1 MKTVQRAVL
10 MLRRSKKETISFI
23 MTLTISIGLLYLFV
37 NLQIATKQNEINI
50 LEISDTTDLIMLIFT
65 LAIAGICA
73 WNSFN
78 ANTFFQKAK
87 SKELCVYLSS
97 GMNIVTLS
105 KYLLVQNFI
114 LLIISTILGGILG
127 IIFNPIV
134 NLLIM
139 ILTSTSLPLFNI
151 TIYGTLTWI
160 AILIFEFIFMVMSNV
175 GYAYRTELKYLLDN
189 SHRLDIGD
197 TRMFKAKDPLYYVF
211 FILGAIILLILP
223 AKDIFPMVGCVI
235 GIFGLQGILRYAI
248 PKRLELMKNQH
259 TNLNSEKIL
268 IVGALYSL
276 VKTMCFYII
285 ILFALLILMS
295 CFLFAYDMS
304 NYMRIVLCIGYM
316 LLLIM
321 IGISIYYKLIIEAKK
336 QVDEYYH
343 LQLLGFLKKDL
354 ENIVKKEIRL
364 IFLIILAAPFPYAI
378 IIGLRFLFIQKISF
392 ILCLYVLLSYIVVLS
407 LIGLVT
413 EHIYLKIIFQ
423 KDKGEE

>member
-1 MKTVQRAVL
+1 MKTIQRAIL

-50 LEISDTTDLIMLIFT
+50 LEIGDTTDLIMLIFT
-65 LAIAGICA
+65 LAIALICA

-105 KYLLVQNFI
+105 KYLLAQNFI
-114 LLIISTILGGILG
+114 ILIISTILGGILG
-127 IIFNPIV
+127 IILNPII

-139 ILTSTSLPLFNI
+139 ILTSTTISLFNL
-151 TIYGTLTWI
+151 TSYGTITWL
-160 AILIFEFIFMVMSNV
+160 AILLFEFIFMVMSNV
-175 GYAYRTELKYLLDN
+175 GYAYRTELKYLLDD

-197 TRMFKAKDPLYYVF
+197 TRIFKTKDPIYYIFCV
-211 FILGAIILLILP
+211 LGAILLLILP
-223 AKDIFPMVGCVI
+223 AKDIFPMVGCAI

-248 PKRLELMKNQH
+248 PKRLELIKNQH
-259 TNLNSEKIL
+259 INLNAEKIL
-268 IVGALYSL
+268 IVGAFYSL
-276 VKTMCFYII
+276 IKTMCFYII

-295 CFLFAYDMS
+295 CFLFAYDMT

-336 QVDEYYH
+336 QTGEYYH

-354 ENIVKKEIRL
+354 QSIVKKEVRL
-364 IFLIILAAPFPYAI
+364 IFFVILAAPLPYAI
-378 IIGLRFLFIQKISF
+378 ILALRFLIIQKISF
-392 ILCLYVLLSYIVVLS
+392 ILCLYVLLSYIVVL
-407 LIGLVT
+407 LVIGVFT
-413 EHIYLKIIFQ
+413 KHSYLKTIFQ
-423 KDKGEE
+423 TDKGEE

>member
-1 MKTVQRAVL
+1 M
-10 MLRRSKKETISFI
+10 SKFFFIILNLIIISCDKRKFLIVDTISFI

-211 FILGAIILLILP
+211 FILGAIMLLMDIVSTIKNFLLSQDMMIRFNMMKKNLLI
-223 AKDIFPMVGCVI
+223 FYW
-235 GIFGLQGILRYAI
+235 ILKCTCY
-248 PKRLELMKNQH
+248 
-259 TNLNSEKIL
+259 
-268 IVGALYSL
+268 
-276 VKTMCFYII
+276 
-285 ILFALLILMS
+285 
-295 CFLFAYDMS
+295 
-304 NYMRIVLCIGYM
+304 
-316 LLLIM
+316 
-321 IGISIYYKLIIEAKK
+321 
-336 QVDEYYH
+336 
-343 LQLLGFLKKDL
+343 
-354 ENIVKKEIRL
+354 
-364 IFLIILAAPFPYAI
+364 
-378 IIGLRFLFIQKISF
+378 RFLF
-392 ILCLYVLLSYIVVLS
+392 LYW
-407 LIGLVT
+407 
-413 EHIYLKIIFQ
+413 F
-423 KDKGEE
+423 